1 MIWRYGFTGF
11 VGLAATTATLLFG
24 PAGSALFALF
34 ALLPVVTHFATRKR
48 EPDEREIHL
57 FLKTNNI
64 TGALMVLTIM
74 TIYYGSATVI
84 NGHRLGDQW
93 HLLTIFSAL
102 LWQGLVGLILSL
114 KKS

>member
-11 VGLAATTATLLFG
+11 VGLIATAGTLLFG
-24 PAGSALFALF
+24 SVGSVPFALF
-34 ALLPVVTHFATRKR
+34 ALLPVVIRFATKKR
-48 EPDEREIHL
+48 EPDEREMFL
-57 FLKTNNI
+57 FLRTNNI
-64 TGALMVLTIM
+64 TGALMVLTILA
-74 TIYYGSATVI
+74 IYYGSATVI

-102 LWQGLVGLILSL
+102 LWQGVVGLILSC

>member
-48 EPDEREIHL
+48 KPDEREMHL

-64 TGALMVLTIM
+64 TGALMILTIM
-74 TIYYGSATVI
+74 AIYYGSAIVI
-84 NGHRLGDQW
+84 NGHRVGDQW
-93 HLLTIFSAL
+93 HSLTILSFVT
-102 LWQGLVGLILSL
+102 WQGVIGLILSRR
-114 KKS
+114 KI